1 MLNECI
7 TYYVNMTLLWRMSFA
22 KSRYQFISQ
31 FFLRLFK
38 YGHPLVCF
46 RYWQYQY
53 QNIDVLKTYFSRFFD
68 HKCLTTCFLE
78 RLSMVA
84 YDNILWEKQ
93 YVIFQQ
99 ILIPSE
105 KPVYASVYSLF
116 EILSNENFSNN
127 FLQILCYLIVR
138 RVIRREGFA
147 INTYIEAV
155 LINGAKQI
163 QKTT

>member
-7 TYYVNMTLLWRMSFA
+7 TYDVNMTLLWWMSVA

-84 YDNILWEKQ
+84 YVNILWEKQ

-99 ILIPSE
+99 ILILLE

-116 EILSNENFSNN
+116 EILMNIFQTICCRFS
-127 FLQILCYLIVR
+127 V
-138 RVIRREGFA
+138 
-147 INTYIEAV
+147 T
-155 LINGAKQI
+155 
-163 QKTT
+163 